1 MMASIKTSWST
12 HGHSQ
17 SFGTDTEAT
26 SVTTKGA
33 SHGGSGGIVSYSPL
47 LLLLE
52 YISLGVEVIINP
64 Q

>member
-1 MMASIKTSWST
+1 MTASIKTLCST